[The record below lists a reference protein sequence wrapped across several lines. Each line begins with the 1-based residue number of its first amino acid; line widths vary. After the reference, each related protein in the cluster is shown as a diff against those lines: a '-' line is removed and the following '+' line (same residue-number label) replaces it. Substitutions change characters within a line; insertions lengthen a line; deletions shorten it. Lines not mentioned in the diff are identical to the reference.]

1 MRNICRV
8 CGNEK
13 KYDCDRGVYV
23 RCGPCNSRKVLRCYY
38 NKKDICLE
46 RNRKYYQN
54 NKEYFRE
61 YYKKRNNK
69 IKDLENQVKQ
79 LSELL
84 QTVTVS

>member
-13 KYDCDRGVYV
+13 KYDFIRGVYE
-23 RCGPCNSRKVLRCYY
+23 RCGPCISRKVLGYYY
-38 NKKDICLE
+38 NNKDICLE

-69 IKDLENQVKQ
+69 ITDLQNQIKQ
-79 LSELL
+79 ITEMLQSISLS
-84 QTVTVS
+84 